1 MAQFRS
7 PPENVWHQFF
17 NQGIPQLA
25 SIVEGNREAKALEKR
40 QATQDTVSIINK
52 MLELSGDYTKYGDD
66 KAAFNM
72 ISNVKGMVAKNDYLK
87 ELGFDL
93 LITGAEDSSRV
104 ITNKRDYDRDQINA
118 VLSGDKTALQVRKDP
133 EFSKD
138 GRDKLDKMQGSGA
151 ISEYQMQGINTK
163 LGLVTALTTNLAR
176 IRAID
181 KRFGGKE
188 NRIKVKNAETA
199 LIKAMD
205 EIVNI
210 TLLGKKY
217 GKPIKILDTE
227 VPADYPNWTKER
239 QDQWVLDIA
248 SQISAGAETETAE
261 EIEARLQREKEQQE
275 REDADPP
282 TIGLKAT
289 PINGNVNIE
298 YTGLDGKIVK
308 GSVSK
313 QHYDIALQ
321 GGWKAKASAY
331 RNIANKLKGV
341 SPAEVRAFFEAKRAK
356 GETKITEPA
365 SKSAQDLIDEAYQ

>member
-1 MAQFRS
+1 MAQFR
-7 PPENVWHQFF
+7 PPGENPWHQFLT
-17 NQGIPQLA
+17 QGMPQITRLVEGA
-25 SIVEGNREAKALEKR
+25 REEKRIETQQAREDTLSIVNTLINVSGKYTAAGDYKASSNALKNASNIVSKSPHLKDLNLEF
-40 QATQDTVSIINK
+40 IINA
-52 MLELSGDYTKYGDD
+52 SD
-66 KAAFNM
+66 N
-72 ISNVKGMVAKNDYLK
+72 SNEYLQ
-87 ELGFDL
+87 
-93 LITGAEDSSRV
+93 T
-104 ITNKRDYDRDQINA
+104 RDNQDADIINE
-118 VLSGDKTALQVRKDP
+118 VLSGDRTALDARKDP
-133 EFSKD
+133 NFSKE
-138 GRDKLDKMQGSGA
+138 GRGKLDKLQGSGA
-151 ISEYQMQGINTK
+151 ITEYQMQGVNTK
-163 LGLVTALTTNLAR
+163 LDLVTALTTNLAR

-239 QDQWVLDIA
+239 QEQWVLDLA
-248 SQISAGAETETAE
+248 SQIGAGAETETAE

-275 REDADPP
+275 REDAEPP

-341 SPAEVRAFFEAKRAK
+341 SSAEVQAFFEAKRAK

-365 SKSAQDLIDEAYQ
+365 SKSAQDLIDEAY